1 MWSSFRRVI
10 LFEVIATAV
19 PFEAEIMSA
28 LVTNT
33 AGSVRKKKRK
43 KEKSNKNK
51 NEKKKHNTHTQKKTE
66 PARFSTSKAV
76 SVAGAGWNKQVPL

>member
-10 LFEVIATAV
+10 LFEVIATVV

-33 AGSVRKKKRK
+33 AGFVR
-43 KEKSNKNK
+43 
-51 NEKKKHNTHTQKKTE
+51 EKKKKQQKNKTKKTE
-66 PARFSTSKAV
+66 PAPVQCIESCRCS
-76 SVAGAGWNKQVPL
+76 WCRLE